1 MYKEIVLNLCRSI
14 ELYDKSDREKILDAL
29 KKIVDGYYDGTFYNC
44 NYHVEMN
51 PKEHDAKLTIDA
63 MQLVVEELEKE
74 KNEGVEFNARQILE
88 SIRD

>member
-1 MYKEIVLNLCRSI
+1 MYYEIVFNLCRSI
-14 ELYDKSDREKILDAL
+14 ELYDKSDRENILDAL

-44 NYHVEMN
+44 GYNVEMN

-74 KNEGVEFNARQILE
+74 KNEDTEFNSNRILD